1 LDFSDKETLHRIDVQ
16 VGKNIRR
23 RREEL
28 KLSQQR
34 LADALGVSF
43 QQVQKYENAQNRVSA
58 SRLYAVSKILDIP
71 LARLFREIE

>member
-1 LDFSDKETLHRIDVQ
+1 MDFTDRETLHRIDVQ
-16 VGKNIRR
+16 VGKNIRG

-58 SRLYAVSKILDIP
+58 SRLYAVSRVLDVP
-71 LARLFREIE
+71 VETLFPE

>member
-1 LDFSDKETLHRIDVQ
+1 MDFSDKETLHRIDVQ

-58 SRLYAVSKILDIP
+58 SRLYAVSQVLDVP
-71 LARLFREIE
+71 VASLFSNDL

>member
-1 LDFSDKETLHRIDVQ
+1 MDFSDKETLHRIDVQ
-16 VGKNIRR
+16 VGKNIRY

-28 KLSQQR
+28 KMSQQR

-58 SRLYAVSKILDIP
+58 SRLFAISEVLDIP
-71 LARLFREIE
+71 LARLFSDIA

>member
-1 LDFSDKETLHRIDVQ
+1 MDFRDRETLHRIDVQ

-58 SRLYAVSKILDIP
+58 SRLYAISRVLDVP
-71 LARLFREIE
+71 VETLFPE